1 MKMRVG
7 WDRRSAMFGGFG
19 AGVVLRNSGDVIC
32 MVSFWI
38 G

>member
-7 WDRRSAMFGGFG
+7 CDRLSAMFGGFG
-19 AGVVLRNSGDVIC
+19 AGVVLRNSGGVVC
-32 MVSFWI
+32 MASFWI